1 LPAPEAELS
10 SSKARREFLM
20 KKRLK
25 VLHEKLKIK
34 KKKEDSHAVRWAKK
48 GGTEGREN
56 TQEGN
61 NMRAREDELNF
72 AGKS

>member
-25 VLHEKLKIK
+25 VFHVKLKIK
-34 KKKEDSHAVRWAKK
+34 EKEKRLSCC
-48 GGTEGREN
+48 
-56 TQEGN
+56 
-61 NMRAREDELNF
+61 
-72 AGKS
+72 

>member
-10 SSKARREFLM
+10 SLKARREFLM

-34 KKKEDSHAVRWAKK
+34 EKEKRFSCC
-48 GGTEGREN
+48 
-56 TQEGN
+56 
-61 NMRAREDELNF
+61 
-72 AGKS
+72 